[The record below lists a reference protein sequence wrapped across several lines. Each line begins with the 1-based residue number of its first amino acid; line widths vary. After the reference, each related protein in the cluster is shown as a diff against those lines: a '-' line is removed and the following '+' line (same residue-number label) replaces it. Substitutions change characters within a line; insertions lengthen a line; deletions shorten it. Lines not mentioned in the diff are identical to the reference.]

1 MNLHD
6 ANTAM
11 LNAHIE
17 ELQKAV
23 DVARSQLIKEMVD
36 TVTITTDKLIDREK
50 DFQGKLD
57 VGAQVRV
64 NGMKQLAAALKREIK
79 KL

>member
-1 MNLHD
+1 
-6 ANTAM
+6 M